1 MHGQVDLTS
10 LRIRGR
16 LLQVDKLKFQVERS
30 FSATFTGCVDGEL
43 QVRTLPQTQPKYT
56 DAWIYQICH
65 WLSEKW
71 MFFTCHSRIYQ
82 TDHICI
88 ICVYVYIR
96 PRPAEILLSTIRF
109 IADADALCG
118 QWWAYPNDA
127 TANESGKPHQSL
139 WDRVYSEAAETCGA
153 GCQQNNILW

>member
-10 LRIRGR
+10 FRIRGR

-65 WLSEKW
+65 
-71 MFFTCHSRIYQ
+71 
-82 TDHICI
+82 
-88 ICVYVYIR
+88 
-96 PRPAEILLSTIRF
+96 
-109 IADADALCG
+109 
-118 QWWAYPNDA
+118 
-127 TANESGKPHQSL
+127 
-139 WDRVYSEAAETCGA
+139 
-153 GCQQNNILW
+153 